1 MTDARST
8 PPQSETPEPVEP
20 PLVTV
25 RYWAAAR
32 QVAGVAEEKHAGRT
46 VAAVLDA
53 ARAAH
58 SDTPRFATVV
68 SVCSLLVGDQPL
80 GRRDPASVAV
90 ASGDVIE
97 VLPPF
102 AGG

>member
-1 MTDARST
+1 MDQSPST
-8 PPQSETPEPVEP
+8 PLADETGAAE

-32 QVAGVAEEKHAGRT
+32 KAAGVAEEKHAGAT

-53 ARAAH
+53 ARAEHAG
-58 SDTPRFATVV
+58 SDRFAGVLA
-68 SVCSLLVGDQPL
+68 VCSFLLGEEPL
-80 GRRDPASVAV
+80 GTRDLTTVAV
-90 ASGDVIE
+90 ESGDVIE

>member
-1 MTDARST
+1 MDLT
-8 PPQSETPEPVEP
+8 QSSPLAGETAHAE

-32 QVAGVAEEKHAGRT
+32 KAAGVAEEKHAGAK
-46 VAAVLDA
+46 VAALLDA
-53 ARAAH
+53 ARAEH
-58 SDTPRFATVV
+58 SGSDRFAGVLA
-68 SVCSLLVGDQPL
+68 VCSFLLGEDPL
-80 GRRDPASVAV
+80 GTRDLSTVAV
-90 ASGDVIE
+90 ESGDVIE

>member
-1 MTDARST
+1 MQVGQST
-8 PPQSETPEPVEP
+8 PSSGETGHPDA

-32 QVAGVAEEKHAGRT
+32 HAAGVAEEKHRGGT
-46 VAAVLDA
+46 VAEVLDA
-53 ARAAH
+53 ARDAH
-58 SDTPRFATVV
+58 RDSPRFAPVLT
-68 SVCSLLVGDQPL
+68 VCSVLLGEQPL
-80 GRRDPASVAV
+80 GSQDLTAVAV

>member
-1 MTDARST
+1 MDLSQST
-8 PPQSETPEPVEP
+8 SLEGETPHAE

-32 QVAGVAEEKHAGRT
+32 KAAGVAEEKHAGAT
-46 VAAVLDA
+46 VAEVLDA
-53 ARAAH
+53 ARDAH
-58 SDTPRFATVV
+58 QGSDRFAGVLDVSSFLLGEEPLGTRDLAAV
-68 SVCSLLVGDQPL
+68 SVE
-80 GRRDPASVAV
+80 
-90 ASGDVIE
+90 SGDVIE